1 MDDGDDRKL
10 VVLDPNKVTLRPDE
24 RAAMKRA
31 KQVFYSPQLGQNIAD
46 VLAAT
51 VMGVEK
57 LCRQHPEWPDPIT
70 VVRWEAQHE
79 DFRLAM
85 AAARRARADMLMAE
99 VVEIADDRSYD
110 TIQIGDQIVPNPV
123 AAARSKIMCDVR
135 LKVAAKLH
143 PAKYGDK
150 LDLTANGAGAYVS
163 QEDAIRQ
170 LK

>member
-10 VVLDPNKVTLRPDE
+10 VVLDPHKVTLRPDE
-24 RAAMKRA
+24 RRALKRGQMV
-31 KQVFYSPQLGQNIAD
+31 KYTPELGQEIAD

-51 VMGVEK
+51 VLGVAK
-57 LCRQHPEWPDPIT
+57 LCKQHPEWPDPIT
-70 VVRWEAQHE
+70 VVRWEAVHE
-79 DFRLAM
+79 GFRLMM

-110 TIQIGDQIVPNPV
+110 MVQIGEQIVPNPV

-143 PAKYGDK
+143 PQKYGDK
-150 LDLTANGAGAYVS
+150 LDLTASVGAYVS